1 MKKILFIC
9 LLMFGMNMY
18 SQANYDGESTDVN
31 YVYLDLIN
39 DYGTN
44 IVDFRLSYDNYNGQ
58 YNCYNNIKIIAED
71 IDINIKFKIY
81 LNDVEVYSGW
91 AKLPAYTSYY
101 LDDAFYDCNSTRK
114 EIKIVSE
121 PRYE

>member
-18 SQANYDGESTDVN
+18 SQANYDGEYSDVK
-31 YVYLDLIN
+31 YGYLELIN
-39 DYGTN
+39 GFGEN
-44 IVDFRLSYDNYNGQ
+44 IVDFKLTYDNQTGKD
-58 YNCYNNIKIIAED
+58 NCYNNIQIFAQEF
-71 IDINIKFKIY
+71 DINIYFKVY

-101 LDDAFYDCNSTRK
+101 LNDTFYDCNSSRK
-114 EIKIVSE
+114 EIKITTT

>member
-18 SQANYDGESTDVN
+18 SQANYDGEYSDVK
-31 YVYLDLIN
+31 YGYLELIN
-39 DYGTN
+39 GFGEN
-44 IVDFRLSYDNYNGQ
+44 IVDFKLTYDNETGKD
-58 YNCYNNIKIIAED
+58 NCYNNIQIIAQD
-71 IDINIKFKIY
+71 IDININFKIY

-101 LDDAFYDCNSTRK
+101 LNDTFYDCNSSRK
-114 EIKIVSE
+114 TIRITTS